1 MDSIPKFLAS
11 IITIIIGVLLCV
23 SFIISAVVVNSAR
36 TYHASVIEEIEA
48 SDFDEVVIEKCKA
61 AAERDHYLLEIDG
74 VESMESG
81 SKGFYK
87 VTLYYNLAAP
97 IFGQIHTGKLVG
109 YALAGTQI
117 GGAPVPG
124 LYETGSG
131 YDLDKLL
138 IPWDELLR
146 SGAVSVTDGVLTS
159 GYDAETFANSSSD
172 ILDGDLLL
180 PFDGSITEIS
190 NLGFYKCVLLSGVK
204 VPDSVTKIGQQAF
217 AGCWDLSTIE
227 LGNGIQYIDYNAFD
241 YDGGISTV
249 IYNGSVKDWCKI
261 TFDFWQSNP
270 AYYGAKLQLNGE
282 ELVHLTLPV
291 DGVSSLENKF
301 TGCGSLFSVTIPDH
315 IPGIS
320 QLTDVSDYAFAR
332 CYSLITASIGSG
344 ITRIGQNAFLECNLN
359 SINIPVTVTEIDSYA
374 LNYCDSLTDIYYE
387 GTKEQWEAISF
398 GSDWDSET
406 GDYTVHCSDGDLA
419 KSR

>member
-23 SFIISAVVVNSAR
+23 SFIISSVVVNSAR

-48 SDFDEVVIEKCKA
+48 SAFDEVVIEKCKV
-61 AAERDHYLLEIDG
+61 AAERDHYLLEIDN

-109 YALAGTQI
+109 YALAGAQI
-117 GGAPVPG
+117 SGDSVPG
-124 LYETGSG
+124 LYESGSG

-138 IPWDELLR
+138 ISWDELLR
-146 SGAVSVTDGVLTS
+146 SGAVSVTDGALKS
-159 GYDAETFANSSSD
+159 GYDVETSSNSSSAV
-172 ILDGDLLL
+172 LDGDLLL

-190 NLGFYKCVLLSGVK
+190 DLGFYNCTLLTGVK
-204 VPDSVTKIGQQAF
+204 VPDSVIKIGQQAF
-217 AGCWDLSTIE
+217 SSCWDLSTIE
-227 LGNGIQYIDYNAFD
+227 LGNGIQQIGYGAFEND
-241 YDGGISTV
+241 SAISTV
-249 IYNGSVKDWCKI
+249 IYDGGLKDWSRI
-261 TFDFWQSNP
+261 VFDFGESNP
-270 AYYGAKLQLNGE
+270 VYYGAKLQLNDE

-291 DGVSSLENKF
+291 DGPASLENKF
-301 TGCGSLFSVTIPDH
+301 IGCGSLFSVTIPDH
-315 IPGIS
+315 VSGIS

-344 ITRIGQNAFLECNLN
+344 VTRIGQYAFLDCNLN
-359 SINIPVTVTEIDSYA
+359 SITIPDTVTEIDSYA
-374 LNYCDSLTDIYYE
+374 FSSCDGLTDIYYE
-387 GTKEQWEAISF
+387 GTKEQWGAISF
-398 GSDWDSET
+398 GTAWDSET
-406 GDYTVHCSDGDLA
+406 GAYTVHCSDGNLA
-419 KSR
+419 KS